1 MVETEERAVWL
12 KHNGCNCCQSV
23 VKALTEQDETITES
37 ESNLLHRAASGFR
50 TGMGGMEATCG
61 ALCGAVMVVGLK
73 TADTIIAGKIAKQMH
88 QRFTAL
94 SGASIC
100 KVLKSRKP
108 NGNLVCECDDCVRH
122 GVRVYQDIME

>member
-23 VKALTEQDETITES
+23 VKALTEQDEIITEA
-37 ESNLLHRAASGFR
+37 ESNVLHRAASGFR
-50 TGMGGMEATCG
+50 TGMGCMEATCG
-61 ALCGAVMVVGLK
+61 ALCGAVMMAGLK
-73 TADTIIAGKIAKQMH
+73 SENTIVAGNIAKQMH
-88 QRFTAL
+88 KRFTEI

-108 NGNLVCECDDCVRH
+108 DGTIVCDCDDCVRH
-122 GVRVYQDIME
+122 GVRVYQEII